1 MESVVVV
8 VVLEERELKGE
19 ARNCDESND
28 DAECTQTQRK
38 RNGKDGGEKTT
49 KPVWMDGRCGWMM
62 CVECAGEVE
71 GWMDVVGWGS
81 VSSAGVV

>member
-1 MESVVVV
+1 MMMESVVVV

-38 RNGKDGGEKTT
+38 RNGKDGGEKMRRRRS
-49 KPVWMDGRCGWMM
+49 PCGWM
-62 CVECAGEVE
+62 G
-71 GWMDVVGWGS
+71 DVDG
-81 VSSAGVV
+81 